1 MKKFKGFTL
10 VELIVVMAIMTILM
24 AAIMQLMKP
33 IRNTYVDSTYYENE
47 RNTQTGIAQ
56 YITESVRYATNL
68 GIYTDSYVPGGGAS
82 PSSVSGVTGAIAQF
96 KTETGITDETKI
108 NVLTIDNNTKYKYN
122 GSDFYGRLVRTKPIA
137 SGSYTADAATAGTA
151 QARLALGSAYYGNNT
166 YSINLTATSEGINV
180 KVSSIMSDSLK
191 SKTTNS
197 DRDLSLNDVAGKT
210 LVSTELEVTC
220 PNVVGNKVQ
229 TSGIFSTTYAGT
241 TTTQGTNTY
250 IVFTLPD

>member
-33 IRNTYVDSTYYENE
+33 IRSTYVDSTYYENE
-47 RNTQTGIAQ
+47 RNTQNGISQ
-56 YITESVRYATNL
+56 YISESVRYATNL
-68 GIYTDSYVPGGGAS
+68 GIYTDSYAPGGGAS
-82 PSSVSGVTGAIAQF
+82 PSSISGVTGAIAQF

-108 NVLTIDNNTKYKYN
+108 NVITIDNKTKYNYN

-137 SGSYTADAATAGTA
+137 SGSYTADAAIAGTN
-151 QARLALGSAYYGNNT
+151 QARLALGAAYYGNNT
-166 YSINLTATSEGINV
+166 YSISLQPTSSGLKV
-180 KVSSIMSDSLK
+180 QVSSIMASSLK
-191 SKTTNS
+191 SNTTNS
-197 DRDLSLNDVAGKT
+197 DKDLSLNDVSGKT
-210 LVSTELEVTC
+210 LVSTEADVVCMNVT
-220 PNVVGNKVQ
+220 NKV
-229 TSGIFSTTYAGT
+229 TTPGVFSTTYAGT